1 MTETTAPPAGA
12 TMTAVPAQGTGPIVV
27 AVGGVDPDS
36 VLRAARI
43 LERHAT
49 GGMTAVAVLEPP
61 PASLVGSEPML
72 IPPEYMDTQ
81 REERRVELADRL
93 RRFGGSALTW
103 RTALLDGEP
112 AFAIDDYARQV
123 HAPLIVMGLGRH
135 GALDRVFGTET
146 TLRAIRLA
154 GCAVLAVHPDLDAP
168 FRDVVVATD
177 FSAASAYAAQQAV
190 ALLDPGAVVHVVH
203 VWQPTSTSDQR
214 TVEADDAY
222 RRSLDERFARFTR
235 LLAIPSGVE
244 LRTVVRE
251 GKAAER
257 VLDYAAAHRAD
268 LVVAGRHGLNAFERI
283 VVGSQTTALL
293 RAAARS
299 ILVAPE
305 PPQPLRD
312 RLRLALTGATRS
324 TDPDEWAVQLSD
336 FTARNRGRRAV
347 LDVEDLLFAAKVM
360 ETGFVFLEAAYDGA
374 TKRVDLT
381 LGDPDHDAR
390 RVTRTVGVVDS
401 IEVTAAP
408 DGRDVCLRIAHGGGE
423 TSLTFTDG

>member
-1 MTETTAPPAGA
+1 MTETLATPAGA
-12 TMTAVPAQGTGPIVV
+12 TTPAVPDTGTGPIVV
-27 AVGGVDPDS
+27 AIGGVDPDS

-43 LERHAT
+43 LERHAA
-49 GGMTAVAVLEPP
+49 GGVIAAVVAEPP
-61 PASLVGSEPML
+61 PAALVGAEPML
-72 IPPEYMDTQ
+72 IPPEFLDAR
-81 REERRVELADRL
+81 REERRVELAERL
-93 RRFGGSALTW
+93 QRFGGSALTW
-103 RTALLDGEP
+103 RTAVLDGEP
-112 AFAIDDYARQV
+112 AFAIDDLARRLN
-123 HAPLIVMGLGRH
+123 APLIVMGLGRH

-154 GCAVLAVHPDLDAP
+154 RCAVLAVHPDLDAP

-203 VWQPTSTSDQR
+203 VWQPTGSSDAR
-214 TVEADDAY
+214 TAEADEVY

-235 LLAIPSGVE
+235 LLALPSGVE
-244 LRTVVRE
+244 LRTVARE

-283 VVGSQTTALL
+283 IVGSQTTALL

-324 TDPDEWAVQLSD
+324 TDPDDWALQLRD

-347 LDVEDLLFAAKVM
+347 LDVEDLLFAAKVT
-360 ETGFVFLEAAYDGA
+360 ETGFVFREAAYDEA

-408 DGRDVCLRIAHGGGE
+408 DGMDLCLRIAHGGGE
-423 TSLTFTDG
+423 TALTFSDG